1 MLAFTK
7 TIARGNNDPM
17 TKEQA
22 AKIYIPIDG
31 FIRKIKQGK
40 IAIHEML
47 EVYQHFLLIS
57 GACDIALHKTK
68 ESAKSLIVGRD
79 KKLLQA
85 VKVSK
90 DVYKALKGVDT
101 IVLRGT
107 DYITLDEG
115 FTASVE
121 LLETLPDWC
130 FMESRYQMMKMNK
143 GLRK

>member
-7 TIARGNNDPM
+7 TLARGNNDPM

-31 FIRKIKQGK
+31 FIRKIKKGK

-68 ESAKSLIVGRD
+68 ESAKALIVDRD

-85 VKVSK
+85 VNVSR
-90 DVYKALKGVDT
+90 DVYNALKGVDT

-107 DYITLDEG
+107 DYIALDDG

-130 FMESRYQMMKMNK
+130 FMESGYQLMKINRGIK
-143 GLRK
+143 